1 MASSKYPDALSSPEK
16 TSVVREGDIEDAF
29 IEKLR
34 SLKYTHRPDIH
45 DRASL
50 ERNFR
55 EKFEAR
61 NRVRR
66 MKDRSF
72 RNLTLP

>member
-34 SLKYTHRPDIH
+34 SLKYTHRPDNS
-45 DRASL
+45 RSGLAGAEL
-50 ERNFR
+50 PR
-55 EKFEAR
+55 EI
-61 NRVRR
+61 
-66 MKDRSF
+66 
-72 RNLTLP
+72 